1 MIFMNQYFMPIY
13 TTVVGVVI
21 GLLVAWVKSLIS
33 RKKEEQAKE
42 DDTYEALK
50 QGMAILLRRQ
60 LFDYYNIYI
69 NEESIPKSEW
79 EEIEQTHRVYN
90 KLGGNHTGDRLY
102 SELQSKHLDV

>member
-1 MIFMNQYFMPIY
+1 MHEYFMPIY

-21 GLLVAWVKSLIS
+21 GLLVAWVKSLVS

-50 QGMAILLRRQ
+50 EGMAILLRRQ
-60 LFDYYNIYI
+60 LFDYYNIYVG
-69 NEESIPKSEW
+69 EDSIPKSIW
-79 EEIEQTHRVYN
+79 EEIDQTHKVYN

-102 SELQSKHLDV
+102 SELQNKHLEV

>member
-1 MIFMNQYFMPIY
+1 MNQYFMPIY

-60 LFDYYNIYI
+60 LFDYYNTYI

>member
-1 MIFMNQYFMPIY
+1 MNQYFMPVY

>member
-1 MIFMNQYFMPIY
+1 MNQYFMPVY

-60 LFDYYNIYI
+60 LFDYYNIYV

-90 KLGGNHTGDRLY
+90 ELGGNSTGDRLY
-102 SELQSKHLDV
+102 SELQNKHLDV

>member
-1 MIFMNQYFMPIY
+1 MQQYFMPIY

-33 RKKEEQAKE
+33 RKKEEQEKE

-50 QGMAILLRRQ
+50 DGMAILLRRQ
-60 LFDYYNIYI
+60 LFDYYNIYA
-69 NEESIPKSEW
+69 EEDSIPKSVW
-79 EEIEQTHRVYN
+79 DEIDQTHKVYN

-102 SELQSKHLDV
+102 SELQNKHLEV

>member
-1 MIFMNQYFMPIY
+1 MNQYFMPVY

-21 GLLVAWVKSLIS
+21 GLLVAWVKSLIT

-50 QGMAILLRRQ
+50 KGMAILLRRQ

>member
-1 MIFMNQYFMPIY
+1 MPVY

-21 GLLVAWVKSLIS
+21 GLLVAWVKSLIT

-50 QGMAILLRRQ
+50 EGMAILLRRQ
-60 LFDYYNIYI
+60 LFDYYNIYV

-102 SELQSKHLDV
+102 SELQNKHLDV